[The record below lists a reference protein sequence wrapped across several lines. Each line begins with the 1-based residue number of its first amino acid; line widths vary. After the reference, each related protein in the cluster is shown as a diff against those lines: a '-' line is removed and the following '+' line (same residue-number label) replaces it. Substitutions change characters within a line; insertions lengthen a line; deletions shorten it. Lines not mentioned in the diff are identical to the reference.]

1 MTSILSGC
9 RRRFIGMSILLLV
22 WEGHVLR
29 VHANPAGGT
38 VTQGS
43 ATFSTAGS
51 QFTISQTSANAFIN
65 WQTFNIA
72 AGETTTFN
80 QPSASSVTWNYI
92 YDPNNPTAPPSAIN
106 GNINAIGYVVL
117 QNPNGFTVGGSAT
130 ITAHGLIMTT
140 ASTPAFNL
148 SSGGPWSFNT
158 PPPAAKIVNYGQIN
172 IVGGGTAF
180 LIAADIENG
189 IDPVTTKPGTIS
201 APGGKIGLYAGQTV
215 LVSTSPDGRGLS
227 AQVTLPQ
234 GSVDNEGNL
243 IADAGSVALHAQV
256 VNQNGLIQA
265 NSAQNVNGTIELV
278 ASDSLNLGANSDI
291 EAHGDNGSAN
301 ASPGGFVVLKSD
313 NTFAD
318 TAGSIVDVAG
328 GTGASG
334 GQAGIVEVF
343 GNNVADASTIQST
356 IDTLSAAQFSLQ
368 NHLFVNPNDIAF
380 SSSASVASSEANINV
395 ADLSGYTRIDLHA
408 LNNIVLST
416 LWALTDLSV
425 PATLNLTAGN
435 DVNLN
440 NSIVAG
446 NNWSMNLTA
455 GAGFTPSTAQP
466 KPKPGNDGIYLNG
479 SSFIQARN
487 GGIDLYAPN
496 EVIVNSGAIRTI
508 GIGGINGGNI
518 DVTAEYGNVNTGTS
532 TSGFNFLPAAPF
544 YTPFSLSGFGTTKT
558 INYNNS
564 NLGGISTAGGGDV
577 TVNAGGDVI
586 SHLPIGSDSSTVN
599 NYDAGAGA
607 FGSQPGN
614 VTITAGGSVYG
625 HYVVVNGTGTI
636 TAGQNIGNASQ
647 NVALS
652 LVTGS
657 WSLDAPNGN
666 IYLQEVRNP
675 NGVFNSLSATGSHLF
690 DYDLQ
695 ASVDLTAG
703 NGVYLTGQNLPRPNG
718 TVPLLMPPTLDIT
731 AGSGGVALQ
740 TPTPV
745 DSSGKNIALTV
756 EYPITLFP
764 SAYGDLQ
771 IITTDGGGFSAAP
784 GTVLLMSDSAQ
795 KQWFVANSGTQPFSE
810 IDHGNAPV
818 EMNNYNPVII
828 NIAGSVNNVILWTD
842 KATQITV
849 GGDMSGCS
857 FYGQNLHASD
867 VTSITVAGQ
876 ISNPGFFNSVT
887 LDQGLQNLPTADLPP
902 GMVNTWYLILQLA
915 VDPNSSYLQI
925 PSNIAQSGYASYVNQ
940 AALLPGVA
948 PLTSLAYD
956 SNTKTLTAI
965 GPIPQNLL
973 SALEGPLYVVRY
985 NNGIPD
991 TTPYVDPTTGKTY
1004 YQVMTDKIDWSSSDN
1019 PKQFNEITALAAA
1032 SQTAPPLG
1040 TPAGSYFVGGTGQ
1053 FNVNADSISLGNAYG
1068 IVSLGNGQLKGTDYS
1083 YLTSLLQTEPG
1094 ATINVTVTGD
1104 LDMLSST
1111 IAALGSGGVN
1121 VTSTGGSM
1129 DLGSQQ
1135 LIPFLDRIMN
1145 GVSGDNIGLGIYTSG
1160 GGNVNVTAQGT
1171 INIDSSRIA
1180 TFNGGDVNIESLTG
1194 DVLAGS
1200 GGTITIPINV
1210 FSPFATGLHEPFEK
1224 VYVNGIAA
1232 ETLTKPSAVPGS
1244 ASAPG
1249 NITVITPQGS
1259 IHADLGGIKQE
1270 ALNGTT
1276 PSGPTITL
1284 EAGTPGPGGFGSS
1297 DPPVYVGDI
1306 DLGTVGVIGE
1316 TVIVKFTGTIS
1327 GLVISRHNA
1336 SVVGQTVGSSLTV
1349 LAGGTA
1355 NISVQ
1360 SSGGNGSGITI
1371 IGGQGVN
1378 ASGIGSGA
1386 TLLGQNVSVNGG
1398 AAQSTLGTSAS
1409 ATSTSQSAAG
1419 QASSDTQQQVA
1430 SNDTND
1436 DEKKK
1441 KKKSALV
1448 RGVERVTVI
1457 LPKAS

>member
-1 MTSILSGC
+1 MTSIISRC
-9 RRRFIGMSILLLV
+9 RRGFIGMGILLLV
-22 WEGHVLR
+22 WGGHVFR
-29 VHANPAGGT
+29 VQANPTGGA
-38 VTQGS
+38 VAPGQG
-43 ATFSTAGS
+43 AA
-51 QFTISQTSANAFIN
+51 TISGSGTPQVTINQTSANAFIN

-130 ITAHGLIMTT
+130 ITAHGLVMTT
-140 ASTPAFNL
+140 ASTPALNL
-148 SSGGPWSFNT
+148 SGGGAWEFDT
-158 PPPAAKIVNYGQIN
+158 PPPAAQIINYGQIN
-172 IVGGGTAF
+172 IAGGGSAF
-180 LIAADIENG
+180 LIAGNIVNN
-189 IDPVTTKPGTIS
+189 GTIS
-201 APGGKIGLYAGQTV
+201 APGGRIGLYAGQKV
-215 LVSTSPDGRGLS
+215 LVSMSPDGRGLS
-227 AQVTLPQ
+227 AVATLPQ
-234 GSVDNEGNL
+234 GLVDNEGNL
-243 IADAGSVALHAQV
+243 IADAGNIALHAQV
-256 VNQNGLIQA
+256 VNQNGLVQA

-278 ASDSLNLGANSDI
+278 ASDSLNSGVNSDI
-291 EAHGDNGSAN
+291 EAHGDNSSAN

-313 NTFAD
+313 NSFTD
-318 TAGSIVDVAG
+318 TASSKINVAG
-328 GTGASG
+328 ATGTGG
-334 GQAGIVEVF
+334 GQVGMVEIF
-343 GNNVADASTIQST
+343 GNNVADASTVQST

-368 NHLFVNPNDIAF
+368 NHLFINPNDITF
-380 SSSASVASSEANINV
+380 SSGATVASSEANINV
-395 ADLSGYTRIDLHA
+395 ADLSSYTQIDLHA
-408 LNNIVLST
+408 LNNLTLST
-416 LWALTDLSV
+416 PWTPADPGAPAALS
-425 PATLNLTAGN
+425 LTAGN

-446 NNWSMNLTA
+446 NNWSVNLTA
-455 GAGFTPSTAQP
+455 GAGFTSSTAQP
-466 KPKPGNDGIYLNG
+466 TPEPGNDGIYLKG

-487 GGIDLYAPN
+487 GGINLYAPN

-518 DVTAEYGNVNTGTS
+518 DVTTLYGNVNTGTS
-532 TSGFNFLPAAPF
+532 TSGFNFLSTAPY
-544 YTPFSLSGFGTTKT
+544 YTPFSLSGFGTKT

-564 NLGGISTAGGGDV
+564 NLGGISTAGGGNV
-577 TVNAGGDVI
+577 TINAGGDVI
-586 SHLPIGSDSSTVN
+586 SHLPIGSDTSTVN
-599 NYDAGAGA
+599 NYDAGTGA

-614 VTITAGGSVYG
+614 VTINAGGSVYG
-625 HYVVVNGTGTI
+625 HYVVVNGTGAI
-636 TAGQNIGNASQ
+636 NAGQNIGNASQ

-657 WSLDAPNGN
+657 WNLNAPNGN

-675 NGVFNSLSATGSHLF
+675 NGVFDNISGAGSHLF

-695 ASVDLTAG
+695 ASVGLTAG
-703 NGVYLTGQNLPRPNG
+703 LGVYLTGQNLPRPNG
-718 TVPLLMPPTLDIT
+718 VVPLLMPPTLDII
-731 AGSGGVALQ
+731 AGSGGLTLQ

-818 EMNNYNPVII
+818 EMNNYDPVII
-828 NIAGSVNNVILWTD
+828 NIAGSMNNVILWTD

-849 GGDMSGCS
+849 GGDMRGCS

-876 ISNPGFFNSVT
+876 ISNPGFFNSAT
-887 LDQGLQNLPTADLPP
+887 LDQGIQNLPAADLPP

-915 VDPNSSYLQI
+915 VDQNSSYLQI
-925 PSNIAQSGYASYVNQ
+925 PSNIAQSGYASYVSQ

-948 PLTSLAYD
+948 PLTYLAYD

-991 TTPYVDPTTGKTY
+991 TTPYVDPATGKTY
-1004 YQVMTDKIDWSSSDN
+1004 NQVMTDKINWSFSDN

-1040 TPAGSYFVGGTGQ
+1040 TAAGSYFVGGTGQ
-1053 FNVNADSISLGNAYG
+1053 FDVNADSISLGNAYG
-1068 IVSLGNGQLKGTDYS
+1068 IISVGNGRQFKGTDYS
-1083 YLTSLLQTEPG
+1083 YLTSLLQTDPG
-1094 ATINVTVTGD
+1094 ATINVTVAGD

-1111 IAALGSGGVN
+1111 IAALGGGDVN

-1160 GGNVNVTAQGT
+1160 GGDVKVTAQGT

-1180 TFNGGDVNIESLTG
+1180 TFNGGDVFIESFTG

-1224 VYVNGIAA
+1224 VFVNGIAA

-1244 ASAPG
+1244 ATAPG

-1270 ALNGTT
+1270 ALNGTA
-1276 PSGPTITL
+1276 PSGPIITL
-1284 EAGTPGPGGFGSS
+1284 QAGTPGPGGFGSS

-1316 TVIVKFTGTIS
+1316 TVIVKFTGTIN
-1327 GLVISRHNA
+1327 GLVISRHNT

-1355 NISVQ
+1355 NVKVQ
-1360 SSGGNGSGITI
+1360 SSDGSGQGITI

-1457 LPKAS
+1457 LPKAG

>member
-1 MTSILSGC
+1 LNVSD
-9 RRRFIGMSILLLV
+9 LL
-22 WEGHVLR
+22 R
-29 VHANPAGGT
+29 Y
-38 VTQGS
+38 
-43 ATFSTAGS
+43 S
-51 QFTISQTSANAFIN
+51 QICLY
-65 WQTFNIA
+65 NI
-72 AGETTTFN
+72 E
-80 QPSASSVTWNYI
+80 
-92 YDPNNPTAPPSAIN
+92 
-106 GNINAIGYVVL
+106 
-117 QNPNGFTVGGSAT
+117 
-130 ITAHGLIMTT
+130 
-140 ASTPAFNL
+140 L
-148 SSGGPWSFNT
+148 SSLW
-158 PPPAAKIVNYGQIN
+158 
-172 IVGGGTAF
+172 
-180 LIAADIENG
+180 
-189 IDPVTTKPGTIS
+189 
-201 APGGKIGLYAGQTV
+201 
-215 LVSTSPDGRGLS
+215 
-227 AQVTLPQ
+227 
-234 GSVDNEGNL
+234 
-243 IADAGSVALHAQV
+243 
-256 VNQNGLIQA
+256 
-265 NSAQNVNGTIELV
+265 
-278 ASDSLNLGANSDI
+278 NLG
-291 EAHGDNGSAN
+291 
-301 ASPGGFVVLKSD
+301 
-313 NTFAD
+313 
-318 TAGSIVDVAG
+318 
-328 GTGASG
+328 
-334 GQAGIVEVF
+334 
-343 GNNVADASTIQST
+343 DAS
-356 IDTLSAAQFSLQ
+356 A
-368 NHLFVNPNDIAF
+368 
-380 SSSASVASSEANINV
+380 
-395 ADLSGYTRIDLHA
+395 
-408 LNNIVLST
+408 
-416 LWALTDLSV
+416 
-425 PATLNLTAGN
+425 PATLNLFAGN
-435 DVNLN
+435 NIVLDN
-440 NSIVAG
+440 NSGIQAG
-446 NNWSMNLTA
+446 NNWGINMTA
-455 GAGFTPSTAQP
+455 GTFPSSSAP
-466 KPKPGNDGIYLNG
+466 APGNDGIYLNG

-487 GGIDLYAPN
+487 GGISLYAPN

-532 TSGFNFLPAAPF
+532 LYGFTFLATAPY
-544 YTPFSLSGFGTTKT
+544 YTPFSLSGFGATKT

-564 NLGGISTAGGGDV
+564 NLGGISTAGGGNV
-577 TVNAGGDVI
+577 TINAGGDVI
-586 SHLPIGSDSSTVN
+586 SHLPIGSDTSTVN
-599 NYDAGAGA
+599 NYDAGTGA

-614 VTITAGGSVYG
+614 VTINAGGSVYG
-625 HYVVVNGTGTI
+625 HYVVVNGISTI
-636 TAGQNIGNASQ
+636 NAGQNIGNASQ

-675 NGVFNSLSATGSHLF
+675 NGVFDSLSGAGSHLF
-690 DYDLQ
+690 DYDSH

-703 NGVYLTGQNLPRPNG
+703 IGVYLTGQNLPRPNG
-718 TVPLLMPPTLDIT
+718 TVPLLMPPTLDIA
-731 AGSGGVALQ
+731 AGSGGVVLQ
-740 TPTPV
+740 TPTAV
-745 DSSGKNIALTV
+745 DSSGNPIRLTAD
-756 EYPITLFP
+756 YPITLFP

-771 IITTDGGGFSAAP
+771 IITTDNGGFSATP

-795 KQWFVANSGTQPFSE
+795 KQWFVANSGVQPFSD
-810 IDHGNAPV
+810 IDHNSSPT
-818 EMNNYNPVII
+818 ELYNYDPVII
-828 NIAGSVNNVILWTD
+828 NIAGSMNNVILQTD

-887 LDQGLQNLPTADLPP
+887 LDQGIQNLPAADLPP

-948 PLTSLAYD
+948 PLTYLSYD

-985 NNGIPD
+985 NNGIPE

-1004 YQVMTDKIDWSSSDN
+1004 YQVMTDKIDWSFSDN

-1040 TPAGSYFVGGTGQ
+1040 TPVGAYIVGGTGQ
-1053 FNVNADSISLGNAYG
+1053 FDVNADSISLGNASG
-1068 IVSLGNGQLKGTDYS
+1068 IISVGNGGTLASSFLNKNYS
-1083 YLTSLLQTEPG
+1083 FLTPYITSG
-1094 ATINVTVTGD
+1094 ATITVTVAAD

-1111 IAALGSGGVN
+1111 IAALGGGDVK

-1180 TFNGGDVNIESLTG
+1180 TFNGGDVFIESFTG
-1194 DVLAGS
+1194 DVIAGS

-1232 ETLTKPSAVPGS
+1232 ETLINPAAVPGS
-1244 ASAPG
+1244 ATVPG
-1249 NITVITPQGS
+1249 NIKVITPQGS
-1259 IHADLGGIKQE
+1259 IFADVGGIKQE
-1270 ALNGTT
+1270 ALNGTA

-1327 GLVISRHNA
+1327 GLVISRHNT

-1355 NISVQ
+1355 NVSVQ
-1360 SSGGNGSGITI
+1360 SSGGNGNGITI

-1430 SNDTND
+1430 SSDNND